1 MENRHHELRDTSDP
15 ASGIDILRTSR
26 RAFLTFG
33 LGMIAAGCS
42 ELPKTVS
49 SMPGPIWPDLPMPEL
64 PPGADVV
71 LPVPAQHRYELPEG
85 VLSRSSWAKG
95 KFMPGLMNRMVPVRY
110 ITVHHDGMDPF
121 YGNSRASAA
130 ERLEVIR
137 RSHRNKG
144 WGDIGYHF
152 VIDRGGRVW
161 EARHR
166 YFQGAHVK
174 DHNEGNLGVMAM
186 GNFDLQMPTNAQFEG
201 LGRHVK
207 LLMQM
212 YNVPARNI
220 RTHQEW
226 AVTAC
231 PGRQLQRH
239 MDVVRDN
246 HMFG

>member
-1 MENRHHELRDTSDP
+1 MENRHHELRDISDP
-15 ASGIDILRTSR
+15 ASGSNLLKTSR
-26 RAFLTFG
+26 RVFLTFG
-33 LGMIAAGCS
+33 LGMVAAGCS
-42 ELPKTVS
+42 KLPNTVS
-49 SMPGPIWPDLPMPEL
+49 SMPGPIWPDLPIPEL
-64 PPGADVV
+64 PSGAIDVS
-71 LPVPAQHRYELPEG
+71 PDPAQRRYELPQD

-110 ITVHHDGMDPF
+110 ITVHHDGMDSY
-121 YGNSRASAA
+121 YGDSRASAV

-174 DHNEGNLGVMAM
+174 DHNEGNIGVMAM
-186 GNFDLQMPTNAQFEG
+186 GNFDQQMPTNAQLDG

-207 LLMQM
+207 MLMQM
-212 YNVPARNI
+212 YNIPIRNI

-239 MDVVRDN
+239 MNTVRDN
-246 HMFG
+246 HSLG